1 MMKKLIMAVLLLSM
15 VAGLVACG
23 GTGSSD
29 TGKGSENAGNESQVE
44 SNTSESEESEEDG
57 KVVYKVTVV
66 DESGNPVAGTM
77 VQVCTDETCFAPVT
91 TDENGVAEFR
101 LEEADGY
108 KTKLITGSDD
118 DYVYFEAGS
127 TEATITV
134 EAE

>member
-1 MMKKLIMAVLLLSM
+1 MMKKLIMAVLLLCM
-15 VAGLVACG
+15 VAGLMACG
-23 GTGSSD
+23 GTGNGD
-29 TGKGSENAGNESQVE
+29 TGKDSQQEGTESQVE
-44 SNTSESEESEEDG
+44 SNTSETEESEEDG

-66 DESGNPVAGTM
+66 DENGNPVAGTM

-91 TDENGVAEFR
+91 TDANGVAEFR
-101 LEEADGY
+101 LAEADGY

-134 EAE
+134 TAE